1 MSGPTN
7 RIKNAYDEWAE
18 IYDTNHNKTRD
29 LNYRCIRQQQLDL
42 KNKKVLEIG
51 CGTGLNTIYLA
62 GQAKKVIGIDIS
74 EEMLARARVRLEER
88 NAEFIKADITKPWQL
103 DDAAFDFIV
112 GNLVL
117 EHIENLTHVFS
128 VAFRVLKD
136 EGKFYVAE
144 LHPYRQLQQSQA
156 KFRSQKTGEE
166 ILVDAF
172 THPVSEYINEG
183 LSAGF
188 ILRKMGE
195 EQKEDEKIPRLLTL
209 LFKKGAQNT

>member
-1 MSGPTN
+1 MSGSTN

-18 IYDTNHNKTRD
+18 IYDTNDNKTRD

-42 KNKKVLEIG
+42 RNNKVLEIG

-62 GQAKKVIGIDIS
+62 EQAEKVIGVDIS
-74 EEMLARARVRLEER
+74 DGMLARARIRLEGR
-88 NAEFIKADITKPWQL
+88 NAEFIKADITKPCQL
-103 DDAAFDFIV
+103 DDAAFDLTI

-117 EHIENLTHVFS
+117 EHVENLAHIFS
-128 VAFRVLKD
+128 EAFRVLKD

-144 LHPYRQLQQSQA
+144 LHPYKQLQHSQA

-172 THPVSEYINEG
+172 THPVSEYIKKG

-188 ILRKMGE
+188 ILRKIGE
-195 EQKEDEKIPRLLTL
+195 EQKEYEKMPRLLTL
-209 LFKKGAQNT
+209 LFDKGAQNR